1 MNRRT
6 FSRKSSHARKK
17 VTKLGCF
24 SFSLE
29 ERFVDVPQH
38 EQMTRAAEG
47 EEELEEEEM
56 YPNLPR
62 PRGPEDNYKRVY
74 DNLTHQIAYRW
85 PNPGEPR

>member
-1 MNRRT
+1 
-6 FSRKSSHARKK
+6 
-17 VTKLGCF
+17 
-24 SFSLE
+24 
-29 ERFVDVPQH
+29 
-38 EQMTRAAEG
+38 MTRAAEG